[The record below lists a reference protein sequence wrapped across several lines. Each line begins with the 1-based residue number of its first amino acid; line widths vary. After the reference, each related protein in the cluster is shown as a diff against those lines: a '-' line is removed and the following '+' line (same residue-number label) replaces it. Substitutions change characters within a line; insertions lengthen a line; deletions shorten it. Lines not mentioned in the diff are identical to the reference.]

1 VTVQPLVCTLGDLVE
16 DVIVRSAGP
25 MVRAADVEAT
35 VSRHR
40 GGSAAN
46 TAAAV
51 ARAGGRARF
60 VGRVGDDEVGH
71 RLVSELRALGVDCPA
86 PTGGRTGTVVVVVEP
101 DGERTMF
108 SDRRSAADLDH
119 ADEAWLDG
127 AAVLHVPAYAFT
139 EEPLASVATLLLRSA
154 RARVIMTSMDASTP
168 HLLDAR
174 FGRLL
179 GELRPDVLLCN
190 QDEAARMRVPD
201 HGHPDVALVVVKQG
215 PRPVLLR
222 GTVNADVPTRPVEGL
237 VDTTGAGDAFA
248 AGFLL
253 ALARGTEPTDAARA
267 GQRTAAA
274 VVRGPG
280 ADAWEAG
287 A

>member
-1 VTVQPLVCTLGDLVE
+1 MTVEPLVCTLGDLVE
-16 DVIVRSAGP
+16 DVIVRSTVP
-25 MVRAADVEAT
+25 MVRAADVQAT

-60 VGRVGDDEVGH
+60 VGRVGDDDVGH
-71 RLVSELRALGVDCPA
+71 RLVTELRALGVECPA
-86 PTGGRTGTVVVVVEP
+86 PAGGHTGTVVVVVEP

-119 ADEAWLDG
+119 ADERWLDG
-127 AAVLHVPAYAFT
+127 AAALHVPAYAFT
-139 EEPLASVATLLLRSA
+139 KEPLATVATRLLHEA
-154 RARVIMTSMDASTP
+154 RARGIMTSMDASTP

-179 GELRPDVLLCN
+179 ADLRPDVLLCN
-190 QDEAARMRVPD
+190 QDEAARMRVGD
-201 HGHPDVALVVVKQG
+201 DGHRDVELVVVKQG

-222 GTVNADVPTRPVEGL
+222 GTVKADVPTPPVARL
-237 VDTTGAGDAFA
+237 LDTTGAGDAFA

-253 ALARGTEPTDAARA
+253 ALARGAEPVDAALA
-267 GQRTAAA
+267 GHRIAAH
-274 VVRGPG
+274 VVRGRG
-280 ADAWEAG
+280 ADAWEPG